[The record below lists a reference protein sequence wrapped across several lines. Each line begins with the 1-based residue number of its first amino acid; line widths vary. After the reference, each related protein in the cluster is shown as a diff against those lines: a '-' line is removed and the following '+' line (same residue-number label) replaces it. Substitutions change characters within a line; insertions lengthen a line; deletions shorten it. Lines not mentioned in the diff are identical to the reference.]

1 MTTMMQWL
9 RPKQNQSKVRFVAM
23 MESGVLIDETADVVQ
38 TQVIAQKARAS
49 IRNRDAVPIY
59 YQLEGDAPPVWKEN
73 AIIETGLA
81 QPPGTQSRH
90 VIEDSHNLWMG
101 YETGTVDSGTGWNL
115 ETKHVGLIALGVS
128 VLLFLLFAWLTS
140 LNLSDPAEGTVNGN
154 GSIENAPV
162 SEEEGQGIPEN
173 RHGPIQSKVEPAPE
187 AEAGPRPADA
197 AGTAVPD
204 GGRPQGAVTDDS
216 VATGNDRNSP

>member
-59 YQLEGDAPPVWKEN
+59 YQLEEDAPPVWKEN

-128 VLLFLLFAWLTS
+128 VLLFISFAWLTS
-140 LNLSDPAEGTVNGN
+140 LNLSDPAEETVNGN
-154 GSIENAPV
+154 APV
-162 SEEEGQGIPEN
+162 PEENGQGIPEN
-173 RHGPIQSKVEPAPE
+173 GHGPIQAIDEPASE
-187 AEAGPRPADA
+187 AGAGPRPAGA

-204 GGRPQGAVTDDS
+204 GGGPEGTVSGDS
-216 VATGNDRNSP
+216 VATGNDRNSPQP